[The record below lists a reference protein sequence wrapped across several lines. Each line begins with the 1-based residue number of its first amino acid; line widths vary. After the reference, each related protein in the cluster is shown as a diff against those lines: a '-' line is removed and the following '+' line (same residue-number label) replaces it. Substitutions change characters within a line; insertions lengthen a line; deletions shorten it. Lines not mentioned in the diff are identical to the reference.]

1 MFSSDLSHGNSAFW
15 APFRHNFREEESGLM
30 IRDSPLPEGSPLW
43 KSCVVIIRKLQPERD
58 GMGLSLPHPVWLGHG
73 AAPLCASLLQI
84 RKAVH
89 WALGGAWQGLGNGTP
104 PWRSEGSSWKPV
116 RRSVGPSAVCCVE
129 RPPTPPH
136 LYHQRHRHLMRQ
148 TPFLKK
154 LGPKEMKRLAPGHM
168 ACEIQT

>member
-89 WALGGAWQGLGNGTP
+89 WALGGVWQGLGNGTP

-129 RPPTPPH
+129 RPPTPPSLSSASPPPH
-136 LYHQRHRHLMRQ
+136 EADSISEEAGAQGDEATCPRPHGL
-148 TPFLKK
+148 
-154 LGPKEMKRLAPGHM
+154 
-168 ACEIQT
+168 